1 MAKQRMSHQSVVNVK
16 AAVKAELIKVDGGY
30 IIMLIG
36 KSGKTVKVKSPE
48 SEIIYS
54 TVASA
59 DKAISYHN
67 PNLTVELKP
76 EI

>member
-1 MAKQRMSHQSVVNVK
+1 
-16 AAVKAELIKVDGGY
+16 
-30 IIMLIG
+30 MLIG
-36 KSGKTVKVKSPE
+36 KSGKTVNVKSPK